1 MPSRNEGLPMYSTVT
16 ILHMQAVELCQRL
29 AQAGLD
35 EKRRARADRLA
46 RLYWR
51 AIARR
56 DRRSRRYM

>member
-1 MPSRNEGLPMYSTVT
+1 MYSTVT

-51 AIARR
+51 AL
-56 DRRSRRYM
+56 DRRERRRLRTM

>member
-1 MPSRNEGLPMYSTVT
+1 MDSAVM
-16 ILHMQAVELCQRL
+16 ILHLQAVELCQRL